1 MADSQSVKTAETDS
15 GSTRRLGW
23 AGLLNLSIVY
33 VVWGSTYLAIRV
45 AVRPGAGI
53 PPFTLGAM
61 RLLIAGLIL
70 IAWGVLRRRRARLSR
85 EELIVL
91 AISGL
96 LMWTLGN
103 GLVVWSEQRVDSS
116 LAALVIASTPLWTAG
131 IEAVLDRRVPSYT
144 MMLALLIGFIGT
156 IVLSLPSLSSGVGA
170 DALAMFALLLAPISW
185 AFGSVLQSRRRLS
198 VSSQI
203 SSGYQQ
209 LFAGMG
215 FVMLVFLANE
225 PAPQPTPEAWIAW
238 VYLLVFGSLI
248 AFTAYVGA
256 LQLLP
261 VSVVMTHA
269 YVNPVIAV
277 LLGAWILDEKITLTT
292 AIGAGM
298 VLLGVAGVF
307 RDRRNSRLS

>member
-1 MADSQSVKTAETDS
+1 
-15 GSTRRLGW
+15 
-23 AGLLNLSIVY
+23 LLNLSIVY

-53 PPFTLGAM
+53 PPFTLGAV
-61 RLLIAGLIL
+61 RLTIAGLIL
-70 IAWGVLRRRRARLSR
+70 IAWGVLRKRRARLSR

-91 AISGL
+91 AVSGL
-96 LMWTLGN
+96 VMWTLGN
-103 GLVVWSEQRVDSS
+103 GLVAWSEQRVDSS
-116 LAALVIASTPLWTAG
+116 LAALVIASTPLWSAG
-131 IEAVLDRRVPSYT
+131 IEAILDRRIPSIT
-144 MMLALLIGFIGT
+144 LILALLIGFAGT
-156 IVLSLPSLSSGVGA
+156 AILSLPSLSSGAGA
-170 DALAMFALLLAPISW
+170 DMLAMIALLLAPIVW
-185 AFGSVLQSRRRLS
+185 ALGSVLQSRRALS
-198 VSSQI
+198 ISARI

-209 LFAGMG
+209 LFAGLG
-215 FVMLVFLANE
+215 LVLLVFLANE

-277 LLGAWILDEKITLTT
+277 LLGAWILDEKITLPTVV
-292 AIGAGM
+292 GAGM

-307 RDRRNSRLS
+307 RDRRNARTS